1 MQTKG
6 AQEMAEEKGL
16 LSVRNIFEA
25 ERIVDYIL
33 KERDVEVTEDNWT
46 NLIGEIKEAANYQV
60 HGDHVSKILRRKAV
74 VGN

>member
-33 KERDVEVTEDNWT
+33 KERDVEVTENNCILNRT
-46 NLIGEIKEAANYQV
+46 LI
-60 HGDHVSKILRRKAV
+60 
-74 VGN
+74 